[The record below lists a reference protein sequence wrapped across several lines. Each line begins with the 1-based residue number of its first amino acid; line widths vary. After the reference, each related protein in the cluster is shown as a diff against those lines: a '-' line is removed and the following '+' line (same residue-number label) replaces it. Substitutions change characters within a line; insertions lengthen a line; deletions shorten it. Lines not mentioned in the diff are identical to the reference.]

1 MDLLEMLSLV
11 SPAGEYFL
19 HTTTKRKQ
27 YNIQH
32 YVLTP
37 NKASDSENKLKQG
50 TQKRVSV

>member
-11 SPAGEYFL
+11 SPAGEYFP

-32 YVLTP
+32 SFLRLIATM
-37 NKASDSENKLKQG
+37 DCKLYPL
-50 TQKRVSV
+50 